1 MLPLLWQ
8 TPFFRGREGVIS
20 CHDHA
25 DYMDAISFFSSS
37 AKISLADE
45 GDTWYVN
52 RWNTFN
58 QTEREREQ
66 DPLSLI
72 TLKNLFAV
80 YLYFLWLLLEGA
92 FEMKMQMIA
101 NALTKLP
108 SSIGPSIRHL
118 VLTSFGTWHCQTIDW
133 FWHCLFVKRT
143 LEMNP
148 TCIAATFMLSIV
160 RKNFRQNE
168 LFRGFFPL

>member
-72 TLKNLFAV
+72 TLKNLFAA
-80 YLYFLWLLLEGA
+80 YLYIL
-92 FEMKMQMIA
+92 
-101 NALTKLP
+101 
-108 SSIGPSIRHL
+108 
-118 VLTSFGTWHCQTIDW
+118 
-133 FWHCLFVKRT
+133 
-143 LEMNP
+143 
-148 TCIAATFMLSIV
+148 
-160 RKNFRQNE
+160 
-168 LFRGFFPL
+168 

>member
-1 MLPLLWQ
+1 MITLITWMLFHFFPARQRFHLQMKETRGMLIVGILLIRQ
-8 TPFFRGREGVIS
+8 
-20 CHDHA
+20 
-25 DYMDAISFFSSS
+25 
-37 AKISLADE
+37 K
-45 GDTWYVN
+45 
-52 RWNTFN
+52 
-58 QTEREREQ
+58 EREQ

-118 VLTSFGTWHCQTIDW
+118 VLTPFGTWQCQSIDW
-133 FWHCLFVKRT
+133 FWHCLFSKRN
-143 LEMNP
+143 LEMNSRY
-148 TCIAATFMLSIV
+148 IEASVMLPIL
-160 RKNFRQNE
+160 RQK
-168 LFRGFFPL
+168 FPSKWTI

>member
-8 TPFFRGREGVIS
+8 TPFFRGRKGVIS

-58 QTEREREQ
+58 QTERERARPTFF
-66 DPLSLI
+66 DNLKKPLRSIPLHS
-72 TLKNLFAV
+72 
-80 YLYFLWLLLEGA
+80 
-92 FEMKMQMIA
+92 MII
-101 NALTKLP
+101 
-108 SSIGPSIRHL
+108 IG
-118 VLTSFGTWHCQTIDW
+118 G
-133 FWHCLFVKRT
+133 
-143 LEMNP
+143 
-148 TCIAATFMLSIV
+148 
-160 RKNFRQNE
+160 
-168 LFRGFFPL
+168 GF